1 MSSQPPRAATVL
13 LKMCC
18 SPAYLEDIEGDL
30 HELFL
35 RRAGRIGVARARRAY
50 LLDVAS
56 VCVRQLAVR
65 AAAGPRHGRLR
76 VSPLG
81 LVFVL
86 LAVLGLSLSSDQPWS
101 RPTGFIILCVLGVI
115 EVATYAGAII
125 GIVRAWR
132 RQSPRDQGRK

>member
-1 MSSQPPRAATVL
+1 V
-13 LKMCC
+13 CC

-35 RRAGRIGVARARRAY
+35 RRAGRIGLARARRRY
-50 LLDVAS
+50 LIDVAS

-65 AAAGPRHGRLR
+65 AAAAPRRHARVR

-81 LVFVL
+81 MVFVL
-86 LAVLGLSLSSDQPWS
+86 LAVLALSLSSDQPWS
-101 RPTGFIILCVLGVI
+101 RPTGFIILCVLGTI
-115 EVATYAGAII
+115 EVATYATAII

-132 RQSPRDQGRK
+132 RQSPRDRDRK